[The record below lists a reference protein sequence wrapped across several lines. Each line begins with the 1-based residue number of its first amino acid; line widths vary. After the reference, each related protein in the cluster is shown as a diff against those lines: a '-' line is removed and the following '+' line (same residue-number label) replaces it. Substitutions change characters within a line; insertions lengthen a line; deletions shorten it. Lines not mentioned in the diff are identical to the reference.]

1 MNGTYCSIGVFAQVS
16 QWRLNST
23 AVEFENIEQRSPDP
37 RVPVVERKQSEIG
50 IGSRDET
57 E

>member
-23 AVEFENIEQRSPDP
+23 AVEFENIEQRSPP
-37 RVPVVERKQSEIG
+37 EGPSCGAKAE
-50 IGSRDET
+50 
-57 E
+57 